1 MRPIRIRSVGIPA
14 AVLALGMLSAEPMYA
29 ADNPMGYSLISAADA
44 ASLPRNG
51 GSLGMEIERAE
62 QISDN
67 GMIFDLVRIKSVR
80 RGGAAA
86 SAGLEA
92 GDEIVAVDGHLFA
105 TLQAFA
111 AYVGSVQPGRQV
123 TIDLIPPGGGP
134 QQAQRVTVAVGAAS
148 RSGQVPETASVQ
160 HQGMS
165 TGTKVAIGLGLLFGC
180 YELGCFSHRT
190 TPPPA
195 Q

>member
-1 MRPIRIRSVGIPA
+1 VKPICIGSGILA
-14 AVLALGMLSAEPMYA
+14 AVLAVGILSAGPIYA
-29 ADNPMGYSLISAADA
+29 ASNPMGYTLISASDA

-62 QISDN
+62 QISSD

-111 AYVGSVQPGRQV
+111 AYIGSVHPGRQV
-123 TIDLIPPGGGP
+123 MIDLIPPGGGP

-148 RSGQVPETASVQ
+148 RSGQVPETASARNP
-160 HQGMS
+160 GMS

-180 YELGCFSHRT
+180 YELGCFSHHAT
-190 TPPPA
+190 LPPA